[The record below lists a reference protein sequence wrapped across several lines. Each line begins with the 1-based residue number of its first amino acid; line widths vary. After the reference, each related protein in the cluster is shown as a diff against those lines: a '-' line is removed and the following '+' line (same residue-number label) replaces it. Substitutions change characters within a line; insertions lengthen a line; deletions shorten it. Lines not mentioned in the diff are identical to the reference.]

1 LNKYKI
7 FDKLLLKNV
16 TNLMCN
22 CFIGEEGRTI
32 MAIRMTEE
40 QFELKYQMYSQD
52 LFNVAYGYTRN
63 VQDAEDIVQNVFI
76 KLLQYEYSFRTNNDE
91 KYWLIRVTINES
103 INFVKSS
110 HKKKIVLDE
119 DIVRSTSDKT
129 KENIDKDNIRFFI
142 EQLPEKYKVV
152 LILCYFENM
161 KTVEISILLDI
172 SEAAVRKRLER
183 ARDILKKKMEAYNG

>member
-1 LNKYKI
+1 
-7 FDKLLLKNV
+7 
-16 TNLMCN
+16 
-22 CFIGEEGRTI
+22 
-32 MAIRMTEE
+32 
-40 QFELKYQMYSQD
+40 MYSQD

-110 HKKKIVLDE
+110 HKKKIVLDD

-152 LILCYFENM
+152 LILFYFENM
-161 KTVEISILLDI
+161 KTVEISNLLNI

>member
-1 LNKYKI
+1 
-7 FDKLLLKNV
+7 
-16 TNLMCN
+16 
-22 CFIGEEGRTI
+22 

-40 QFELKYQMYSQD
+40 QFEQKYLLYAQD

-76 KLLQYEYSFRTNNDE
+76 KLLQYEYIFKTSNDE

-110 HKKKIVLDE
+110 YKKKTVFSEEIVS
-119 DIVRSTSDKT
+119 STSDQT
-129 KENIDKDNIRFFI
+129 KEDTNKEVLQFYVDT
-142 EQLPEKYKVV
+142 LPEKYKVV
-152 LILCYFENM
+152 VILFYYENL
-161 KTVEISILLDI
+161 KTIEISKLLDI

-183 ARDILKKKMEAYNG
+183 AREILKKKMEAYNG

>member
-1 LNKYKI
+1 MSQINSL
-7 FDKLLLKNV
+7 V
-16 TNLMCN
+16 
-22 CFIGEEGRTI
+22 CFICEEGRTI

-152 LILCYFENM
+152 LILFYFENM

>member
-1 LNKYKI
+1 
-7 FDKLLLKNV
+7 
-16 TNLMCN
+16 
-22 CFIGEEGRTI
+22 

-52 LFNVAYGYTRN
+52 LFNVAYGYTRSI
-63 VQDAEDIVQNVFI
+63 QDAEDTVQNVFI

-110 HKKKIVLDE
+110 YKKKIVLNE
-119 DIVRSTSDKT
+119 EIVRSTSDQT
-129 KENIDKDNIRFFI
+129 KENTDKEYLKYFVN
-142 EQLPEKYKVV
+142 ELPDKYKSVV
-152 LILCYFENM
+152 ILFYFENL
-161 KTVEISILLDI
+161 KTVEISELLKI

>member
-1 LNKYKI
+1 M
-7 FDKLLLKNV
+7 
-16 TNLMCN
+16 T
-22 CFIGEEGRTI
+22 
-32 MAIRMTEE
+32 IRMTEE
-40 QFELKYQMYSQD
+40 QFEQKYSLYSQD
-52 LFNVAYGYTRN
+52 LFNIAYGYTRC

-76 KLLQYEYSFRTNNDE
+76 KLLQNNKIFNTINDE

-152 LILCYFENM
+152 LILFYFENM
-161 KTVEISILLDI
+161 KTVEISNLLDI

>member
-1 LNKYKI
+1 
-7 FDKLLLKNV
+7 
-16 TNLMCN
+16 
-22 CFIGEEGRTI
+22 

-129 KENIDKDNIRFFI
+129 KENIDKDNII
-142 EQLPEKYKVV
+142 
-152 LILCYFENM
+152 
-161 KTVEISILLDI
+161 
-172 SEAAVRKRLER
+172 
-183 ARDILKKKMEAYNG
+183 